1 MFVTYL
7 NLNTNMFV
15 TYFNY
20 MNTIDISSDSE
31 VIVYASRILAKIIQD
46 IFIVFYNNDF
56 SYVYIN

>member
-1 MFVTYL
+1 MFV
-7 NLNTNMFV
+7 V
-15 TYFNY
+15 YFNY